1 MSVQK
6 SIIVQAPKHAELVTN
21 HPIPALRGDYLLI
34 RTVAVAVNPT
44 DWKHVDFL
52 APAGV
57 LIGCDFAGIVE
68 AVGPRVKKP
77 WRKGD
82 RVCGMAHGCN
92 EVQPED
98 GAFAEYI
105 VAQGDVQMRMPD
117 TLSFEAAATLGV
129 GVSTLAQGMYQHLG
143 LAWPTEPPM
152 QRDESILIYGGST
165 ATGTLAIQ
173 FAKLSGYTVY
183 TTCSRRNFRLVKC
196 LGADHVLDY
205 NEANSASEIRRR
217 TNNALRLVFDCIS
230 TKSSVRFCDEAL
242 STNGGK
248 YDALLRASVARDN
261 VTNSYTGAY
270 TIFGETFVYGPES
283 FPAKLEDKAFAES
296 FLPAAERLI
305 AEGKIKPHPQSVGEG
320 GLNGCLDGMQRMREG
335 KVSGEKLVYR
345 VDG

>member
-1 MSVQK
+1 MVMSVQK
-6 SIIVQAPKHAELVTN
+6 AIIVQSPKHAGLITN
-21 HPIPALRGDYLLI
+21 HPIPTLREDYLLI
-34 RTVAVAVNPT
+34 KTVAVAVNPT

-57 LIGCDFAGIVE
+57 LIGCDYAGIVE
-68 AVGPRVKKP
+68 AVGPRVKKQ
-77 WRKGD
+77 WRKGG

-105 VAQGDVQMRMPD
+105 VAQGDVQMRMSED
-117 TLSFEAAATLGV
+117 LTFEAAATLGV

-143 LAWPTEPPM
+143 LAWPTEMPK
-152 QRDESILIYGGST
+152 QRDEGILIYGGST

-183 TTCSRRNFRLVKC
+183 TTCSRRNFRLVKS

-205 NEANSASEIRRR
+205 SKANSASEIHK
-217 TNNALRLVFDCIS
+217 TSINGLRLAFDCIS

-248 YDALLRASVARDN
+248 YDALLRASMLSHRN
-261 VTNSYTGAY
+261 IMSQMYQGTLPCLRGH
-270 TIFGETFVYGPES
+270 ES
-283 FPAKLEDKAFAES
+283 FIIDTMHRS
-296 FLPAAERLI
+296 
-305 AEGKIKPHPQSVGEG
+305 
-320 GLNGCLDGMQRMREG
+320 
-335 KVSGEKLVYR
+335 
-345 VDG
+345 